1 MNQHSQPKYAIRPIV
16 PETVYTNRNEHLNYL
31 YQAALNAI
39 ERRSMSVVLL
49 GQQRMGKTEIFK
61 RVVNRLFF
69 EQEHHADIHRSVVPV
84 YYSFKDTVSDKW
96 DFSIKYVENFIR
108 YYLAFRLRD
117 LKILSS
123 MGAVS
128 VCYGRGR

>member
-1 MNQHSQPKYAIRPIV
+1 MNQYAQPKYAIRPIV

-49 GQQRMGKTEIFK
+49 GRRRMGKTEIFK

-69 EQEHHADIHRSVVPV
+69 V
-84 YYSFKDTVSDKW
+84 YGKRRIRAIDTGKRRQPDT
-96 DFSIKYVENFIR
+96 
-108 YYLAFRLRD
+108 
-117 LKILSS
+117 
-123 MGAVS
+123 S
-128 VCYGRGR
+128 VCNFRPS

>member
-1 MNQHSQPKYAIRPIV
+1 MYDKIVTRPIV
-16 PETVYTNRNEHLNYL
+16 PETIYTNRNEPLNYL

-49 GQQRMGKTEIFK
+49 GRRRMGKTKIFK

-69 EQEHHADIHRSVVPV
+69 EQEHHADIHRSVAPV

-96 DFSIKYVENFIR
+96 DCQN
-108 YYLAFRLRD
+108 
-117 LKILSS
+117 
-123 MGAVS
+123 
-128 VCYGRGR
+128 

>member
-1 MNQHSQPKYAIRPIV
+1 MNQHSQPKFAIRPIV

-49 GQQRMGKTEIFK
+49 GRRRMGKTEIVK

-69 EQEHHADIHRSVVPV
+69 AHRSI
-84 YYSFKDTVSDKW
+84 SFDIFSLDMSNHLKTKDNFNFSD
-96 DFSIKYVENFIR
+96 F
-108 YYLAFRLRD
+108 
-117 LKILSS
+117 
-123 MGAVS
+123 
-128 VCYGRGR
+128 

>member
-1 MNQHSQPKYAIRPIV
+1 MNHNHQPKYAIRPIV
-16 PETVYTNRNEHLNYL
+16 PETVYTTRNEHLNYL

-49 GQQRMGKTEIFK
+49 GRRRMGKTEIFK

-84 YYSFKDTVSDKW
+84 YYSFKDTILDRW
-96 DFSIKYVENFIR
+96 EFCIEYVDNI
-108 YYLAFRLRD
+108 
-117 LKILSS
+117 
-123 MGAVS
+123 
-128 VCYGRGR
+128 